1 MSAPPL
7 LVCEA
12 LGFVPQLLLDDI
24 VNVANQTIQNAVN
37 DIEEHLLSWAERRA
51 KQPDSDKDGT
61 EEVEQGL
68 VAFQT
73 LLEYHT
79 DLGFDYLEAWSLR
92 NAFNIPADLPIVLP
106 HHEGLDLA
114 APPERERELMD
125 EIDSLLKKIDA
136 VCSDMYPTKVV
147 LICHGLRQQRRLEL
161 ALKRALRTSS
171 NQRRTAENKHEQLAA
186 IVDHPS
192 FEELSSLP
200 QKYEAMYN
208 ACSSLE
214 PLDAATLSALTQ
226 VELSEPGKHPWESTK
241 SGYIK
246 WAKERL
252 AVKAGGLVNEV
263 TTLADHTSEI
273 GSTEKLRRALETTQD
288 VRLSLGDMA
297 VDGE

>member
-1 MSAPPL
+1 L

-37 DIEEHLLSWAERRA
+37 DMEEHLLSWAERRA
-51 KQPDSDKDGT
+51 KQPESDKDGT

-79 DLGFDYLEAWSLR
+79 DLGFDYFEAWSLR
-92 NAFNIPADLPIVLP
+92 NAFNVSADLPIVLP
-106 HHEGLDLA
+106 HHEGLDLT

-125 EIDSLLKKIDA
+125 DIDALLKKMDA
-136 VCSDMYPTKVV
+136 
-147 LICHGLRQQRRLEL
+147 QRRLEY

-171 NQRRTAENKHEQLAA
+171 KERRNAEDKLEQLAA
-186 IVDHPS
+186 IIDHPS

-200 QKYEAMYN
+200 QKYEAMYD
-208 ACSSLE
+208 ACSSFE

-241 SGYIK
+241 SGYMK

-252 AVKAGGLVNEV
+252 TA
-263 TTLADHTSEI
+263 
-273 GSTEKLRRALETTQD
+273 
-288 VRLSLGDMA
+288 
-297 VDGE
+297 